1 MSKMKE
7 LDEIAQGVADVTM
20 ELMYDS
26 VDWQL
31 SDFPQDGDEYSA
43 IHANV
48 MFRAIEKMYGSKYKK
63 GHYENPLEQLPGI
76 YGYRNEVKL
85 QTKNDT

>member
-31 SDFPQDGDEYSA
+31 SEYEADGDNYVA

-48 MFRAIEKMYGSKYKK
+48 MQKAIEYMY
-63 GHYENPLEQLPGI
+63 
-76 YGYRNEVKL
+76 L